1 MPVPTDPYN
10 FVNNTTADGDQ
21 VDARFLPLYNAL
33 NGALDNTNLASNAV
47 TTAKITDAS
56 VTAPKIGGQAYT
68 RVYHN
73 TTQSL
78 STGVFEVLSF
88 NTVRYERVD
97 DMYDA
102 AVSSRLTARR
112 AGLYAVGA
120 HVTIG
125 SGGAQARALHL
136 RKNGTDY
143 IARNYGHTGGTDSWS
158 GSTSTEVELAIG
170 DYVQAVAF
178 QSTGGS
184 VNVSAGTA
192 TEMGNADFW
201 MRYVSP

>member
-10 FVNNTTADGDQ
+10 FVNGTTADGDQ
-21 VDARFLPLYNAL
+21 VDARFLPLYTAL

-68 RVYHN
+68 RAYHN
-73 TTQSL
+73 ATQSL
-78 STGVFEVLSF
+78 TTGVTAALSF
-88 NTVRYERVD
+88 NTLRYERVD

-102 AVSSRLTARR
+102 AAVSRLTARR
-112 AGLYAVGA
+112 AGLYAIGA
-120 HVTIG
+120 HVNIA
-125 SGGAQARALHL
+125 SGGGGGRAVYL

-143 IARNYGHTGGTDSWS
+143 LARQFVHTGGTNDWMASI
-158 GSTSTEVELAIG
+158 STEVELAVN
-170 DYVQAVAF
+170 DYVEALAYQASGA
-178 QSTGGS
+178 SIN
-184 VNVSAGTA
+184 VNASTA
-192 TEMGNADFW
+192 TEQGNADFW